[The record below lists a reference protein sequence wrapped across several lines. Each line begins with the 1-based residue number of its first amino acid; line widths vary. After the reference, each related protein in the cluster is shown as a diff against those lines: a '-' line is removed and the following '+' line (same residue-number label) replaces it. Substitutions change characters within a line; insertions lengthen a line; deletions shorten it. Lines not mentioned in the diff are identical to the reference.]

1 MSTLQVE
8 NLIGPTSGSNANKV
22 IIPSGQTLHAAGHVI
37 NYQKYTFSSYATS
50 NSTNYVL
57 VRSGTYTPKIV
68 GSKVLIQ
75 TYGRMSVDPG
85 TAISLHEMG
94 ISIDGGSSFIGGHEI
109 GGAATSNYRGTAA
122 FLGEFTSTST
132 NAVTIGIYMRKHAG
146 VAAYSGNC
154 YFGGEAV
161 LSNSS
166 GFIVQEIAQ

>member
-1 MSTLQVE
+1 MTSTLYID
-8 NLIGPTSGSNANKV
+8 NLIEKTSGNGV
-22 IIPSGQTLHAAGHVI
+22 HIPGHVI
-37 NYQKYTFSSYATS
+37 NYQKYTFSGYATS

-57 VRSGTYTPKIV
+57 IRSGTYTPKVV

-85 TAISLHEMG
+85 TAISLHDMG

-132 NAVTIGIYMRKHAG
+132 NAVTIGIYMRKHSG

>member
-1 MSTLQVE
+1 MTSTLYVD
-8 NLIGPTSGSNANKV
+8 NLIEKTSGNGV
-22 IIPSGQTLHAAGHVI
+22 HIPGHVI

-57 VRSGTYTPKIV
+57 IRSGTYTPKIV

-85 TAISLHEMG
+85 TAISLHDMG

-109 GGAATSNYRGTAA
+109 GGA

-132 NAVTIGIYMRKHAG
+132 NAVTIGIYMRKHSG

-154 YFGGEAV
+154 YFGSGGV
-161 LSNSS
+161 LSASS

>member
-1 MSTLQVE
+1 MSTLYVD
-8 NLIGPTSGSNANKV
+8 NLQPNLGSGV
-22 IIPSGQTLHAAGHVI
+22 HIPGHII

-57 VRSGTYTPKIV
+57 IRSGTYTPKIV

-75 TYGRMSVDPG
+75 TYGRISVDPG
-85 TAISLHEMG
+85 TAISLHDVG
-94 ISIDGGSSFIGGHEI
+94 ISIDGGSSFIGGHEF
-109 GGAATSNYRGTAA
+109 GGAATTNYRGAAA

-132 NAVTIGIYMRKHAG
+132 NAVTIGIYMRIHSG

-161 LSNSS
+161 LSDNS